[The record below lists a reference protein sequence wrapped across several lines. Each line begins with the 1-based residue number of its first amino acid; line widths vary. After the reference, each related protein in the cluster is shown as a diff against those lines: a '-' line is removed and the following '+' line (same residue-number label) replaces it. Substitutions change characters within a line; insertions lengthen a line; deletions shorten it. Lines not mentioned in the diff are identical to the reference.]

1 MAVRLQASAKCCF
14 ASLLVEAA
22 EYFACA
28 SFGLATDTHVL
39 QSPTVATRTDM
50 NGNGSKIE
58 IFKPFGEAFELTKRI
73 LFQPFDFKKWLV
85 IGFAAWLA
93 NLGSGGG
100 GGGNFN
106 YPDNRRERAHKFNE
120 AIGHIPQPL
129 LITGICIL
137 VCLVIL
143 VIVLFAWLR
152 ARGRF
157 VLVDCIVRNRAAVAE
172 PWKEFR
178 AEANSFFLFSL
189 LVALVVVPVIL
200 IAGLVLIVPFI
211 PGRGQPEPDVG
222 FWIGISVT
230 GCISVCLI
238 FVWAL
243 ASQLM
248 VPIMYRQRCRA
259 RVAFVK
265 AVGLVS
271 SHPGPILLYVLF
283 FILLAVAMVMISCV
297 VTCATCC
304 IAALPYVGTVI
315 LLPIPVMLG
324 AFLLLFLR
332 QFGPDYDVWA
342 GFMPPE
348 FSALSLPPPTLSG
361 TATG

>member
-1 MAVRLQASAKCCF
+1 
-14 ASLLVEAA
+14 
-22 EYFACA
+22 
-28 SFGLATDTHVL
+28 
-39 QSPTVATRTDM
+39 M
-50 NGNGSKIE
+50 NGTEPKIE
-58 IFKPFGEAFELTKRI
+58 IFKPFGEAFELMKRI

-93 NLGSGGG
+93 NLGAGGG

-106 YPDNRRERAHKFNE
+106 YPDNRREGAHKLNE
-120 AIGHIPQPL
+120 TISQIPQPV

-137 VCLVIL
+137 VCFVLL
-143 VIVLFAWLR
+143 LIVLFAWLR

-157 VLVDCIVRNRAAVAE
+157 ILVDCIVRNRAAIVD

-178 AEANSFFLFSL
+178 AEGNSFFLFSL
-189 LVALVVVPVIL
+189 LVILVLIAVIG
-200 IAGLVLIVPFI
+200 IAGLLLIVPFI
-211 PGRGQPEPDVG
+211 PWGDQAQPGVA
-222 FWIGISVT
+222 FWIGLSLFVFFAI
-230 GCISVCLI
+230 CLA

-259 RVAFVK
+259 RLAFAK
-265 AVGLVS
+265 AVDLVT
-271 SHPGPILLYVLF
+271 SHSGPILLYVLF
-283 FILLAVAMVMISCV
+283 LLLLGIAVFMLSCA

-304 IAALPYVGTVI
+304 IAAIPYVGTVI
-315 LLPIPVMLG
+315 LLPIPVTLG
-324 AFLLLFLR
+324 AFSLLFLR

-348 FSALSLPPPTLSG
+348 FLPLLAPLPLVPAASAPSSNLPPEPPPQPPI
-361 TATG
+361 